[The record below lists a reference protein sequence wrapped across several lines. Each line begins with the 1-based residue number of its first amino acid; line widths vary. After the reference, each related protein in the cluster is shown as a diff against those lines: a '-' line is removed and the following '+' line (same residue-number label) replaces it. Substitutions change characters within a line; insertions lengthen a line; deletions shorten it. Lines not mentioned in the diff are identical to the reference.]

1 MALRARSPR
10 NLQTYLT
17 VKEAAAFLGVSP
29 STLRNWDR
37 AGRLTAMR
45 HPINGYRLYEREAL
59 AWVLGQICRPCQ
71 ASDGAAP
78 RPPFGSSLVAAAG
91 VRL

>member
-1 MALRARSPR
+1 MAPQAQFPR

-37 AGRLTAMR
+37 VGWLTAMR
-45 HPINGYRLYEREAL
+45 HPINGYRLYERETL
-59 AWVLGQICRPCQ
+59 ARVLEQICRPHQ
-71 ASDGAAP
+71 ARDGADP
-78 RPPFGSSLVAAAG
+78 EPPLGSSLPE
-91 VRL
+91 